1 MPTPKL
7 LIPVRHGDV
16 RGWFSESYNRAR
28 LADLGITEDFVQD
41 NHAMSAAL
49 GTLRGMHFQRPPHA
63 QAKIVRC
70 IAGAIW
76 DVAVDLR
83 AGSPTYA
90 RWVGTELSAAGGEQL
105 YVPAGFA
112 HGYLTLTENA
122 EVAYKASAYYA
133 PESDEGIAWDD
144 PDMAI
149 GWPLDGIAP
158 VFSARDCALQSLASW
173 SSPFAYDGEPMAELV
188 RQ

>member
-7 LIPVRHGDV
+7 LIPVRHGDA

-41 NHAMSAAL
+41 NHAMSAAR

-83 AGSPTYA
+83 TGSPTYA
-90 RWVGTELSAAGGEQL
+90 RWVGAELSAAGGEQL

-149 GWPLDGIAP
+149 DWPLGGIAP
-158 VFSARDCALQSLASW
+158 LLSSRDNALQSLAGW
-173 SSPFAYDGEPMAELV
+173 DSSFAYDGELMVELV
-188 RQ
+188 RP